1 VDLVHVRDA
10 AATKERI
17 LNAATKEFAAK
28 GVSGARIDAI
38 ATRARTNKR
47 MLYYYFGSKSEL
59 FREVLR
65 TQLTAR
71 VTRSREQPTTDRVER
86 LVARQA
92 LHARDR
98 EWVRLLTWEALESG
112 RNVPDDGERE
122 QWYQTWVDDLRAAQA
137 VGDVPD
143 DVDAGQLALSE
154 LALTLF
160 PGAFPQ
166 LTRWITGR
174 AVTDPAFVAER
185 QAFLETIG
193 PRLLQARAASASA
206 TVKRRS

>member
-1 VDLVHVRDA
+1 VRVRDA

-17 LNAATKEFAAK
+17 LAAATKEFAAK

-38 ATRARTNKR
+38 AARAKTNKR

-65 TQLTAR
+65 SQLSAR
-71 VTRSREQPTTDRVER
+71 VTRSRESGGTRAER
-86 LVARQA
+86 LVERQA

-98 EWVRLLTWEALESG
+98 EWVRLLLWEALELTG
-112 RNVPDDGERE
+112 RRVPDDGERE
-122 QWYQTWVDDLRAAQA
+122 QSYRAWVDGIAADQAAGLIPADLDPA
-137 VGDVPD
+137 
-143 DVDAGQLALSE
+143 QLALSE

-160 PGAFPQ
+160 PAAFPQ

-174 AVTDPAFVAER
+174 SVSDPEFVAER
-185 QAFLETIG
+185 QAFLRSVAV
-193 PRLLQARAASASA
+193 RLLVAPMSSAPA
-206 TVKRRS
+206 DGRT